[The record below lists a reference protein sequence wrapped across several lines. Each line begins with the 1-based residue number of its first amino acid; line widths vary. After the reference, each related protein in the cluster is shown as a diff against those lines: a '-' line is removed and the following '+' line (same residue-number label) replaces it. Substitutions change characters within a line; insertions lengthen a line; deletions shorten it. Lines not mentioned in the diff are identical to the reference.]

1 MRRTTVPTKSNAA
14 RRKGD
19 VEEDEDDDEDE
30 GAPRK
35 MQDRDGNGEVGERA
49 NVTFTEA

>member
-1 MRRTTVPTKSNAA
+1 MRRRTVPTKSNAA

-30 GAPRK
+30 GATRK
-35 MQDRDGNGEVGERA
+35 KSKIGMAVEKSGRVQ
-49 NVTFTEA
+49 T